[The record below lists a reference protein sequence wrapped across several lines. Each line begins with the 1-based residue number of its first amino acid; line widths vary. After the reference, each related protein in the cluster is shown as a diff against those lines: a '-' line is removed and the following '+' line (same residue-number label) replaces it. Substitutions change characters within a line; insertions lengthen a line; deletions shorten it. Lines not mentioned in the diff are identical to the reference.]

1 LTLTAFSSQIV
12 IGRVVGIHI
21 DPSVLTDGLLDVA
34 KTRPI
39 ARCGYWKV
47 RHIPPLLPFSSTDSL
62 HLLQYAIITETFE
75 MRIPGSA
82 AVRAGL
88 AGEVKAFQGDGEE
101 QEEGKEVSEA
111 LGQK

>member
-1 LTLTAFSSQIV
+1 VSSVSISTPASSLTA
-12 IGRVVGIHI
+12 
-21 DPSVLTDGLLDVA
+21 
-34 KTRPI
+34 
-39 ARCGYWKV
+39 
-47 RHIPPLLPFSSTDSL
+47 SSTSQRLVPSLVAVTGRSAILLLFYLFLLLLTL

-88 AGEVKAFQGDGEE
+88 AGEVKAFQGDGDE